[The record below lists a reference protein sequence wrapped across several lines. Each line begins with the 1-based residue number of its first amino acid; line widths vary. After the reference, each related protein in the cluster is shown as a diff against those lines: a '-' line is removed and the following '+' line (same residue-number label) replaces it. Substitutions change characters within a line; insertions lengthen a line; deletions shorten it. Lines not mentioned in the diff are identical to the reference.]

1 MTDTATPSESKKSL
15 PKGAGNIWTDIG
27 PVLAFV
33 IVFNMMQNFADET
46 GPFSKETAI
55 FWATGVF
62 MGSVALAIG
71 YTLLKGRKLPPML
84 IITGIVVMTFGG
96 LTLWLQDEWFAFV
109 KPTIINMLFAVTILG
124 SLAIGRNI
132 WKTAFEHAFQLPDHA
147 WKIFALRWAAF
158 YVVLAIINEVIWR
171 NFSKEFWVNSKLFL
185 SIPLAIVFMVINLPF
200 LMKHNIEDADAG
212 ADKKAG
218 GQA

>member
-1 MTDTATPSESKKSL
+1 MTETPPASDARKSI

-33 IVFNMMQNFADET
+33 LVFNVMQNFTDET

-62 MGSVALAIG
+62 MASVAAAIG
-71 YTLLKGRKLPPML
+71 WTLFKGRKLPPML
-84 IITGIVVMTFGG
+84 VITGIVVMTFGG
-96 LTLWLQDEWFAFV
+96 LTIWLQDETFAFI
-109 KPTIINMLFAVTILG
+109 KPTIINTLFAVTILG

-158 YVVLAIINEVIWR
+158 YILLAIINELIWR
-171 NFSKEFWVNSKLFL
+171 NTSKEFWVNSKLFL
-185 SIPLAIVFMVINLPF
+185 SIPLAIVFMIANLPF
-200 LMKHNIEDADAG
+200 LMKHNIEPTDNSTDG
-212 ADKKAG
+212 KAG
-218 GQA
+218 GAA

>member
-1 MTDTATPSESKKSL
+1 MTETPPSADAKKSI

-33 IVFNMMQNFADET
+33 IVFNVMQNFTDET
-46 GPFSKETAI
+46 GPFSKQTAI

-62 MGSVALAIG
+62 MASVALAIG
-71 YTLLKGRKLPPML
+71 WTLFKGRRLPPML

-96 LTLWLQDEWFAFV
+96 LTIWLQDETFAFI
-109 KPTIINMLFAVTILG
+109 KPTIINTLFAVTILG

-158 YVVLAIINEVIWR
+158 YIVLAILNEVIWR
-171 NFSKEFWVNSKLFL
+171 NTSKEFWVNSKLFL
-185 SIPLAIVFMVINLPF
+185 SIPLAIVFMAANLPF
-200 LMKHNIEDADAG
+200 LMKHNIEPADG
-212 ADKKAG
+212 PGDGKAG
-218 GQA
+218 GAA

>member
-1 MTDTATPSESKKSL
+1 MIETPPSPDAKKSI

-33 IVFNMMQNFADET
+33 IVFNVMQNFTDET

-62 MGSVALAIG
+62 MASVAAAIG
-71 YTLLKGRKLPPML
+71 WTLFKGRKLPPML
-84 IITGIVVMTFGG
+84 VITGIVVMTFGG
-96 LTLWLQDEWFAFV
+96 LTIWLQDETFAFI
-109 KPTIINMLFAVTILG
+109 KPTIINTLFAVTILG

-158 YVVLAIINEVIWR
+158 YIVLAIINEVIWR
-171 NFSKEFWVNSKLFL
+171 NFPKEFWVNSKLFL
-185 SIPLAIVFMVINLPF
+185 SIPLAFVFMLANLPF
-200 LMKHNIEDADAG
+200 LMKHNIEPTDTS
-212 ADKKAG
+212 AG
-218 GQA
+218 GAA

>member
-1 MTDTATPSESKKSL
+1 MTEPTPAPEPKKSI
-15 PKGAGNIWTDIG
+15 PKGAGNVWTDIG

-33 IVFNMMQNFADET
+33 LVFNVMQNFADET
-46 GPFSKETAI
+46 GPLSKQTAI

-62 MGSVALAIG
+62 MASVALAIG
-71 YTLLKGRKLPPML
+71 WTLFKGRRLPPML

-96 LTLWLQDEWFAFV
+96 LTIWLQDETFAFI
-109 KPTIINMLFAVTILG
+109 KPTIINTLFALTILG

-158 YVVLAIINEVIWR
+158 YIVLAIINEVIWR
-171 NFSKEFWVNSKLFL
+171 NTSKEFWVNSKLFL
-185 SIPLAIVFMVINLPF
+185 SIPLAIVFMVANLPF
-200 LMKHNIEDADAG
+200 LMKHNIEPTDNTPDR
-212 ADKKAG
+212 KAG
-218 GQA
+218 GAA